1 MRQGQNSK
9 RSRGRSGGRRNGSP
23 RSQSFD
29 SNGPSIRIRGNA
41 HQVFEK
47 YIQLAR
53 DANAAGDRI
62 TAENMYQHAEH
73 YYRIMNVDDG
83 DSQRQN
89 RGNGVDQRQSQRN
102 TQQGQ
107 DGSSP
112 GTNGE
117 RLEEQPAQNVSAD
130 GLNGSNEKRRNEAA
144 DPERK
149 DAEAIENTDEPR
161 RERVPRRTRR
171 NGGRPRNEP
180 TTLDVTDNAKSA
192 DVAVEPVEA
201 DASEVPYDAADPER
215 KDAKAI
221 ENTEEPQPERVPRRT
236 RRSGGR
242 PRNDTPTADVT
253 DDAESVNVAT
263 EHAEADASEVP

>member
-89 RGNGVDQRQSQRN
+89 RGNGADQRQNQRN

-107 DGSSP
+107 DGTSP
-112 GTNGE
+112 GMNSE
-117 RLEEQPAQNVSAD
+117 RLEEQPAQNGNAD
-130 GLNGSNEKRRNEAA
+130 GLNGSNEKRSNE
-144 DPERK
+144 
-149 DAEAIENTDEPR
+149 
-161 RERVPRRTRR
+161 
-171 NGGRPRNEP
+171 
-180 TTLDVTDNAKSA
+180 
-192 DVAVEPVEA
+192 
-201 DASEVPYDAADPER
+201 AADPER

-242 PRNDTPTADVT
+242 PQNDTPTADVT